1 MSAKVFFASVFV
13 SLVIMAPVAF
23 FVLPL
28 FYPSMKDETGVIQ
41 SVYEEFDDVA
51 YIEDD
56 TVIYELI
63 NQTELV
69 ISTQGHSKLAILFT
83 MQSVISISSTM
94 VGALSFEVALVVEG
108 IGNKT
113 LKQMVYQQVPFGSY
127 REIPT
132 AVTINYVTGKL
143 AAGNY
148 TIGVYWKSIYP
159 KADINYL
166 IGYTVPNFAFPR
178 SIWVQEII
186 A

>member
-1 MSAKVFFASVFV
+1 
-13 SLVIMAPVAF
+13 
-23 FVLPL
+23 
-28 FYPSMKDETGVIQ
+28 
-41 SVYEEFDDVA
+41 
-51 YIEDD
+51 D

>member
-13 SLVIMAPVAF
+13 SLVIMAPVAY

-51 YIEDD
+51 YIEDSV
-56 TVIYELI
+56 VIYELI

-69 ISTQGHSKLAILFT
+69 ISTQGGSALAILFT
-83 MQSVISISSTM
+83 MQAVITISSAM

-108 IGNKT
+108 IGNRT
-113 LKQMVYQQVPFGSY
+113 LKEMVYQMVPFGSY

-132 AVTINYVTGKL
+132 AVTINYVTDKL

-148 TIGVYWKSIYP
+148 TIGVYWKSQYTHV
-159 KADINYL
+159 DTNYL
-166 IGYTVPNFAFPR
+166 IGYTSPNFMYPR

-186 A
+186 T